1 MLRRARRVLGSALL
15 ACAIALLCAAPPVL
29 AQVSRLDELTEGA
42 DDTDLPWRGSTF
54 VLGQTVNPNSFGRDA
69 QLSYDPQY
77 AITLDLELQWHFS
90 PDLYA
95 SIEQGLEVE
104 LTDSDSTVEPQQL
117 LLTDTSLSLDSRIWQ
132 HGLTASRH
140 LAMTAGAQLL
150 APSSLA
156 SQAATVVLGTRART
170 GLALILDDAFSGLTV
185 RAGASYLHR
194 FVRSDTAEPE
204 TTYPC
209 VLASRSVGACTHL
222 GGYPNATEVV
232 VTSLIGQAD
241 FGRSLTLNLAFALGF
256 SRATQLA
263 PAQVET
269 LGGNVVVGDQ
279 STTHWRSTRSI
290 ELALSYMLT
299 DWSDLTFGVANTF
312 SERGADGEFRE
323 PFNPVDLLFGL
334 DLTLSL
340 DRIYL
345 ATSGAAPDAGYTSH
359 ATNSSTNASASSAE
373 QDP

>member
-42 DDTDLPWRGSTF
+42 DDTELPWRGSTF

-90 PDLYA
+90 PDVYA

-156 SQAATVVLGTRART
+156 SQQPRSPRNART
-170 GLALILDDAFSGLTV
+170 HG
-185 RAGASYLHR
+185 
-194 FVRSDTAEPE
+194 
-204 TTYPC
+204 PC
-209 VLASRSVGACTHL
+209 
-222 GGYPNATEVV
+222 
-232 VTSLIGQAD
+232 AD
-241 FGRSLTLNLAFALGF
+241 PG
-256 SRATQLA
+256 
-263 PAQVET
+263 
-269 LGGNVVVGDQ
+269 
-279 STTHWRSTRSI
+279 
-290 ELALSYMLT
+290 
-299 DWSDLTFGVANTF
+299 
-312 SERGADGEFRE
+312 
-323 PFNPVDLLFGL
+323 
-334 DLTLSL
+334 
-340 DRIYL
+340 
-345 ATSGAAPDAGYTSH
+345 
-359 ATNSSTNASASSAE
+359 
-373 QDP
+373 